1 MEQTFLLGTA
11 VVAFAVILLITIT
24 FLASRYKRCPS
35 DKILVV
41 FGKVEKGK
49 TSKCVHG
56 GGTFIMPII
65 QDYRYI
71 SLTPSTISI
80 PLQGALS
87 KQNIRVN
94 VPSTFTVGIST
105 VPEIMNNA
113 AERLLGIASTD
124 IEQMAKEIIF
134 GQLRLTIASLTIEQI
149 NQDRESFLESVRKNV
164 EPELNKIGLTLLNVN
179 ITDITDESTYIES
192 IGKKAAAEAINTAK
206 VDVAEQTKRG
216 MIGETDAQREQA
228 IRVAENNASAEKGKM
243 AALSDQRIFVQSKE
257 AEAVDG
263 ENMANAKIAQ
273 SNANLVVLQS
283 EARQKAEVAR
293 NDAETEVNRSR
304 YQTELMR
311 LRSEQVAQEEANKQQ
326 IEIAAEAVAERTRRE
341 ARGQADS
348 VLLRYEAEAKGLQKV
363 LESKATGYQK
373 LIESCNGDSNAAANL
388 LLIEQMKEVARIQT
402 EAIKNLKIDKIVVWD
417 GGGDGENGNATSKF
431 ISGMVKVLPPLQEI
445 AALTGIELPEYLGKA
460 AKTSQAQ
467 SVHATPPAD
476 PVEKPEVTDVKKTE
490 PKK

>member
-1 MEQTFLLGTA
+1 MENAFMLGVA
-11 VVAFAVILLITIT
+11 VVAFAVVLLITIT

-41 FGKVEKGK
+41 FGRVENGK
-49 TSKCVHG
+49 TSRCVHG
-56 GGTFIMPII
+56 GGAFIMPVI
-65 QDYRYI
+65 QDYKYL

-113 AERLLGIASTD
+113 AERLLGIPSD
-124 IEQMAKEIIF
+124 EIEQMAKEIIF

-216 MIGETDAQREQA
+216 MIGETDSQREQT
-228 IRVAENNASAEKGKM
+228 IRVAENLALAEKGKM
-243 AALSDQRIFVQSKE
+243 AALADQRIFVQSKE

-263 ENMANAKIAQ
+263 ENSANAKIAQ
-273 SNANLVVLQS
+273 SNANLVVMQS

-293 NDAETEVNRSR
+293 NEAETEVNRSR
-304 YQTELMR
+304 YQAELTR

-348 VLLRYEAEAKGLQKV
+348 VLLKYEAEAKGIQKV
-363 LESKATGYQK
+363 LESKANGYLK

-388 LLIEQMKEVARIQT
+388 LLIEQMQEVARIQT

-417 GGGDGENGNATSKF
+417 NGNDGDNGNATSKF

-460 AKTSQAQ
+460 KASN
-467 SVHATPPAD
+467 V
-476 PVEKPEVTDVKKTE
+476 VEKPGSPEQPVESAPSEDAA
-490 PKK
+490 